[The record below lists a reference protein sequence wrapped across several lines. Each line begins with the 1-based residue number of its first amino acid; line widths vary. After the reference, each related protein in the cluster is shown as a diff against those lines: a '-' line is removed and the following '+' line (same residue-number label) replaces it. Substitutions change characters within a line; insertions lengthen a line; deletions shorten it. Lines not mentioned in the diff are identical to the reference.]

1 LDPLALVPKPR
12 TTKWNPLVDK
22 KPVIDAPRAKFIN
35 RFSNKYVKNARSV
48 LDLGC
53 GIGSYTYNLDNQN
66 CLGLDIEINALN
78 IAKKYSTKTD
88 FIQGSVSKLPFRDEA
103 FELISLWGV
112 IEQLPIGIEVE
123 VIKEI
128 RRVLSYGGYFLLS
141 AVNNHIISKILDPDF
156 YISRQRYYSAK
167 KLAELIT
174 ENGFDIEECTIR
186 GGLYT
191 LLTISIF
198 YLHKYIL
205 YKTEGRLLRFF
216 YKKSDKE
223 FHDIKGGRAI
233 IFLVSKKKNQ
243 IKSELSDKHFSDTQ
257 HDNSEEIS

>member
-1 LDPLALVPKPR
+1 MGPSALVSKPR
-12 TTKWNPLVDK
+12 TTKWNPLVDN
-22 KPVIDAPRAKFIN
+22 KPIIDAPRTKFIQ
-35 RFSNKYVKNARSV
+35 RFSSKYVKNARTI

-53 GIGSYTYNLDNQN
+53 GVGAYTCTRDNQN

-78 IAKKYSTKTD
+78 VAKKHSTKTD
-88 FIQGSVSKLPFRDEA
+88 FILGSVSKLPFKDGA
-103 FELISLWGV
+103 FELISMWGV
-112 IEQLPIGIEVE
+112 VEQLPIGTEVE

-128 RRVLSYGGYFLLS
+128 RRVLSYEGYFLLS
-141 AVNNHIISKILDPDF
+141 AVNNHMISKILDPDF
-156 YISRQRYYSAK
+156 YISRQRYYNTK
-167 KLAELIT
+167 KLAELIM
-174 ENGFDIEECTIR
+174 ENDFDIEECTIR

-205 YKTEGRLLRFF
+205 HKTEGRLLRFF

-233 IFLVSKKKNQ
+233 IFIASKKKNQ
-243 IKSELSDKHFSDTQ
+243 IKT
-257 HDNSEEIS
+257 